1 MTLVAHRTVLITG
14 AASGIGRRMAHELA
28 ARSARIAAWDID
40 RTGLDKLL
48 SELPGE
54 GHYADKVDVSDPD
67 QVREAAARVH
77 NEAGPVHV
85 LVNNAGVVSG
95 KKLLEVDEDRI
106 RKTFGVNTLAL
117 FWTTRAFLPGMIERN
132 EGHVVTVASAAGL
145 VGVKGLVDYSS
156 SKFAAVGFDEALRM
170 ELADTAPGVKTTV
183 VCPFFIDT
191 GMFEG
196 AKTRF
201 AWLLPILKEQHV
213 ARSIVRA
220 IEKGHKRVVL
230 PGTVHLIP
238 PSRLLPV
245 HLFDRLAS
253 FLGVNAAMDHF
264 KGRVKREATGPLTDV
279 SAARGNGASPEA
291 H

>member
-1 MTLVAHRTVLITG
+1 MTQVAHRISLITG

-28 ARSARIAAWDID
+28 ARGARIAAWDID
-40 RTGLDKLL
+40 RLGLDKLL
-48 SELPGE
+48 SELPGG
-54 GHYADKVDVSDPD
+54 GHYADKVDVSDSD
-67 QVREAAARVH
+67 QVREAAVRVR
-77 NEAGPVHV
+77 EKAGPVHV

-117 FWTTRAFLPGMIERN
+117 FWTTRAFLPDMIAQN
-132 EGHVVTVASAAGL
+132 EGHIVTVASAAGL

-170 ELADTAPGVKTTV
+170 ELADTARGVKTTV

-191 GMFEG
+191 GMFDG
-196 AKTRF
+196 ARTRF

-220 IEKGHKRVVL
+220 IERNQQRVVL
-230 PGTVHLIP
+230 PGSVHLIP
-238 PSRLLPV
+238 PSRMLPV
-245 HLFDRLAS
+245 HLFDKLAS

-264 KGRVKREATGPLTDV
+264 KGRAKKEATGHATEV
-279 SAARGNGASPEA
+279 GTTRGNGAPSEA

>member
-1 MTLVAHRTVLITG
+1 MTQVANRTVLITG
-14 AASGIGRRMAHELA
+14 AASGIGRRLAHELA
-28 ARSARIAAWDID
+28 ARSARIVAWDID
-40 RTGLDKLL
+40 RAGLDKLL
-48 SELPGE
+48 AELPGS

-67 QVREAAARVH
+67 QVREAAARVRDKV
-77 NEAGPVHV
+77 GSVHV

-117 FWTTRAFLPGMIERN
+117 FWTTRAFLPDMIARD

-196 AKTRF
+196 AQTRF
-201 AWLLPILKEQHV
+201 AWLLPILKEQNV

-220 IEKGHKRVVL
+220 IEHNQQRVVL
-230 PGTVHLIP
+230 PGTVNLIP
-238 PSRLLPV
+238 PSRMLPV
-245 HLFDRLAS
+245 GLFDRLAS

-264 KGRVKREATGPLTDV
+264 RGRPKTGEASQSP
-279 SAARGNGASPEA
+279 AAGAVRGNGATPET

>member
-1 MTLVAHRTVLITG
+1 MTEVANRTVLITG
-14 AASGIGRRMAHELA
+14 AASGIGRRMALELA
-28 ARSARIAAWDID
+28 ARSARIVAWDID
-40 RTGLDKLL
+40 RVGLDKLL
-48 SELPGE
+48 AELPGS
-54 GHYADKVDVSDPD
+54 GHTADLVDVADSDR
-67 QVREAAARVH
+67 VREAAVQVRDRS
-77 NEAGPVHV
+77 GPVHV

-95 KKLLEVDEDRI
+95 KKLMEVSEERI
-106 RKTFGVNTLAL
+106 RTTFGVNTLAL
-117 FWTTRAFLPGMIERN
+117 FWTTRAFLPDMLARN

-145 VGVKGLVDYSS
+145 VGVKGLVDYSA

-170 ELADTAPGVKTTV
+170 ELADSAPGVKTTV

-201 AWLLPILKEQHV
+201 GWLLPILKEQHV
-213 ARSIVRA
+213 ARTIVRA
-220 IEKGHKRVVL
+220 IERNHRRVVL
-230 PGTVHLIP
+230 PGTVNMIP

-264 KGRVKREATGPLTDV
+264 RGRVKADTAARNSNAG
-279 SAARGNGASPEA
+279 AARGNGASSEVS
-291 H
+291 